1 MKDTPLLL
9 AASLLLAAFVL
20 GNFVEIYT
28 LPAGQADFVEWI
40 SWILG
45 IGGIVM
51 FLSSILAHKKKSR

>member
-20 GNFVEIYT
+20 GNFVEIYD
-28 LPAGQADFVEWI
+28 LPMHQADFMEWI

-45 IGGIVM
+45 IGGIVL
-51 FLSSILAHKKKSR
+51 FLSSILAHRKRR